1 MVRKGVLPCAGR
13 ARGCRPRVP
22 PTGAAHG
29 AWVCWCRVSA
39 SGGARP
45 PDGSGAVLFVVPAV
59 SF

>member
-1 MVRKGVLPCAGR
+1 MVGKGRPPLRRVALHAAGEP
-13 ARGCRPRVP
+13 A
-22 PTGAAHG
+22 GAAHG